1 MLTVGL
7 DVHQRTTAVCILD
20 ENGKKVKSFVHR
32 GHPRGLVGVL
42 EGLGEPFG
50 VGFEASCGS
59 ATLHDLLTPIAER
72 VVVAHP
78 GRLRLIFRSKKK
90 NDRVD
95 AEKIAKLLF
104 LDELP
109 QSHVPGLDTRAW
121 RELIV
126 TREGAIKARTQAKNR
141 LKALLRSHLIKP
153 PKGLWTK
160 AGLAW
165 LTSLELPT
173 PEATLRRD
181 MLLGDLAHAEGQ
193 VGRVT
198 RELDRI
204 GRTHPGVQLLR
215 TIPGVGPRTAEAVCA
230 FIDEPRRFG
239 AKRIGSYF
247 GLVPSQDQSGST
259 NRLGRI
265 TRQGPALV
273 RRLLIEAA
281 WRSTRKSPTTKA
293 YFERVGRG
301 DTERRKKALVA
312 TGHYLAR
319 VMLAML
325 QTGEA
330 WREQKEEAM
339 TT

>member
-1 MLTVGL
+1 
-7 DVHQRTTAVCILD
+7 
-20 ENGKKVKSFVHR
+20 
-32 GHPRGLVGVL
+32 
-42 EGLGEPFG
+42 
-50 VGFEASCGS
+50 
-59 ATLHDLLTPIAER
+59 
-72 VVVAHP
+72 
-78 GRLRLIFRSKKK
+78 
-90 NDRVD
+90 
-95 AEKIAKLLF
+95 
-104 LDELP
+104 
-109 QSHVPGLDTRAW
+109 
-121 RELIV
+121 
-126 TREGAIKARTQAKNR
+126 
-141 LKALLRSHLIKP
+141 
-153 PKGLWTK
+153 
-160 AGLAW
+160 
-165 LTSLELPT
+165 
-173 PEATLRRD
+173 

-239 AKRIGSYF
+239 AKAIGSDF

-325 QTGEA
+325 QTGEV

>member
-1 MLTVGL
+1 MFSVGL
-7 DVHQRTTAVCILD
+7 DVHLGYTLVCILD
-20 ENGKKVKSFVHR
+20 ENGKEVKCIRHS
-32 GHPRGLVGVL
+32 GDPRGLVKTLNELGVS
-42 EGLGEPFG
+42 FQ
-50 VGFEASCGS
+50 VAFESSCGS
-59 ATLHDLLTPIAER
+59 GTLHDLLAPIAER

-95 AEKIAKLLF
+95 AQKIAKLLF

-109 QSHVPGLDTRAW
+109 ETHVPGLETRAW
-121 RELIV
+121 RELIA
-126 TREGAIKARTQAKNR
+126 TREGAIRARTQAKNR
-141 LKALLRSHLIKP
+141 LRALLRSHLIKA
-153 PKGLWTK
+153 PKGLWSK
-160 AGLAW
+160 DGLAW
-165 LTSLELPT
+165 LAGLGLPT
-173 PEATLRRD
+173 PAAVLRRD
-181 MLLGDLAHAEGQ
+181 ILLGDLAHAEEQ
-193 VGRVT
+193 VKLIT

-204 GRTHPGVQLLR
+204 GRKHPGVQLLQ

-230 FIDEPRRFG
+230 YIDEPRRFR

-247 GLVPSQDQSGST
+247 GLVPSQDQSGSS

-265 TRQGPALV
+265 TRQGPAVV

-281 WRSTRKSPTTKA
+281 WRSTQKSPTTKA

-301 DTERRKKALVA
+301 DKERRKKALVA

-325 QTGEA
+325 QSGEL
-330 WREQKEEAM
+330 WREEEAM
-339 TT
+339 AAA